1 MTSLPQTEKKSV
13 APFETAM
20 GPAMASLANDRQRA
34 FVDALFTVPPG
45 HGAMAAAAR
54 VAGYEQSTPHVL
66 TATANRLMRDPK
78 IQNAIAE
85 ETKRRLRAAGPAAVI
100 AIEQIIADPSH
111 RDRLKA
117 SMAVIERHDPVA
129 QRIEGKIEHTHVIDH
144 EAEALNQL
152 RTLRALNVAH
162 EKLVEVFGAFG
173 LERLEARLALQDQSA
188 APIVDAEFVEIAS
201 EAERDPDAELLG
213 E

>member
-1 MTSLPQTEKKSV
+1 VIAMPDDEKKQL
-13 APFETAM
+13 APFETVM
-20 GPAMASLANDRQRA
+20 GPAMVSLANDRQRA
-34 FVDALFTVPPG
+34 FVDALFAVPPG

-78 IQNAIAE
+78 IQAAIAE
-85 ETKRRLRAAGPAAVI
+85 ETKRRLRAAGPAAVK
-100 AIEQIIADPSH
+100 AIEEIIADPSH

-117 SMAVIERHDPVA
+117 SMAVIERHDPVT
-129 QRIEGKIEHTHVIDH
+129 QRIEGKIEHMHTIDH

-152 RTLRALNVAH
+152 RTLRALNVTR
-162 EKLVEVFGAFG
+162 EKLIEVFGEFG
-173 LERLEARLALQDQSA
+173 LQRLEATLSLEDRSA
-188 APIVDAEFVEIAS
+188 PQVVDAEYVEITPEPES
-201 EAERDPDAELLG
+201 DPDAALFG